1 MKGMVNMTIKEMRN
15 EINRIKEANYH
26 AYNSGVIIK
35 IMNRQADLMRAKGYE
50 RSYLNKNEK
59 KQYIMDYLETYINAS
74 YDITGS
80 CL

>member
-1 MKGMVNMTIKEMRN
+1 MTIKEMRA
-15 EINRIKEANYH
+15 EITRIKEANYH

-59 KQYIMDYLETYINAS
+59 KQYVEDYLETYINAS
-74 YDITGS
+74 YDITGQ